1 MRKVLTIVSNED
13 NIISN
18 NSFEAIQD
26 LMNTKTRNTWL
37 KKELAC
43 DLYFDD
49 TAARIDENLFNY
61 LDQKQFDW
69 AIQEDFNRNKK
80 LFLSDM
86 DSTIIKQECIDELAH
101 YAGVREEVSLI
112 TEKSMKGEIN
122 FTEAFI
128 ERVTL
133 LEGMNINAL
142 DEVYL
147 NIELNDGAD
156 LLLKNLSKQ
165 NIYTVL
171 VSGGFTY
178 FTDKLSE
185 KLGFKEN
192 YANRLEIL
200 NKKIT
205 GKVIPP
211 IIDGNAKK
219 NILDQ
224 ITKKMQ
230 LNRHDVVSVGDG
242 ANDVEMI
249 SNSALGVSYHGKHIL
264 RNKANAQI
272 NHTNLTSI
280 LYFIGLREAD
290 IIY

>member
-1 MRKVLTIVSNED
+1 MKKVLTIVSNED

-49 TAARIDENLFNY
+49 TTAKIDENLINY

-69 AIQEDFNRNKK
+69 AIQEDLNRNKK

-86 DSTIIKQECIDELAH
+86 DSTMIKQECIDELAH

-112 TEKSMKGEIN
+112 TAKSMNGEIS

-128 ERVTL
+128 QRVGL
-133 LEGMNINAL
+133 LEGMDINAL

-147 NIELNDGAD
+147 NIELNDGAE
-156 LLLKNLSKQ
+156 LLLKNLSKR

-171 VSGGFTY
+171 VSGGFTF

-185 KLGFKEN
+185 KLGFREN
-192 YANRLEIL
+192 YANTLEIL
-200 NKKIT
+200 DNTIT
-205 GKVIPP
+205 GRVVPP
-211 IIDGNAKK
+211 IIDGNAKR
-219 NILDQ
+219 NICL
-224 ITKKMQ
+224 
-230 LNRHDVVSVGDG
+230 L
-242 ANDVEMI
+242 
-249 SNSALGVSYHGKHIL
+249 Y
-264 RNKANAQI
+264 
-272 NHTNLTSI
+272 TSDA
-280 LYFIGLREAD
+280 AD
-290 IIY
+290 E

>member
-1 MRKVLTIVSNED
+1 MKKVLTIVSNED

-37 KKELAC
+37 KRELAC

-49 TAARIDENLFNY
+49 TTAKIDENLFNY

-69 AIQEDFNRNKK
+69 AIQEVLNRNKK

-86 DSTIIKQECIDELAH
+86 DSTMIKQECIDELAH

-112 TEKSMKGEIN
+112 TAKSMNGEIS

-128 ERVTL
+128 QRVGL
-133 LEGMNINAL
+133 LEGMDINAL

-147 NIELNDGAD
+147 NIELNDGAE

-171 VSGGFTY
+171 VSGGFTF

-185 KLGFKEN
+185 KLGFREN
-192 YANRLEIL
+192 YANKLEIL
-200 NKKIT
+200 DNTIT
-205 GKVIPP
+205 GRVVPP
-211 IIDGNAKK
+211 IIDGNAKR

-224 ITKKMQ
+224 ITKKMK
-230 LNRHDVVSVGDG
+230 LNSHDVVSVGDG

-249 SNSALGVSYHGKHIL
+249 SNSALGVSYHGKYIL

-272 NHTNLTSI
+272 NHTNLSSI

>member
-1 MRKVLTIVSNED
+1 MKKVLTIVSNED

-26 LMNTKTRNTWL
+26 LMNTKTRNAWL
-37 KKELAC
+37 KKDLAC

-49 TAARIDENLFNY
+49 TTAKIDENLFKY

-69 AIQEDFNRNKK
+69 AIQEDLNRNKK

-101 YAGVREEVSLI
+101 YADVRDEVSLI

-128 ERVTL
+128 ERVAL

-200 NKKIT
+200 NKKMT

-211 IIDGNAKK
+211 IIDGIAKK

-249 SNSALGVSYHGKHIL
+249 SNSALGVSYRGKHIL